1 MPRVAAPNAALAAAA
16 PPPLLVVPPAPTRSS
31 VAQDPASTA
40 AALRPAP
47 IAAPQ
52 QIEVLG
58 LVTQMGIMV
67 RDQRD
72 ENRQLRQDVAAMRE
86 ALDSQLA
93 DFNRRLSL
101 AEARGALSAA
111 MGAAAPAPT
120 AEASA
125 APGRPGARQAQANGP
140 QERRRYRVQAASPGL
155 AMLAEIDRSGEAGA
169 SLQISVGDEIPG
181 YGRVQSIGQE
191 GSTWIVRAERG
202 SIQ

>member
-1 MPRVAAPNAALAAAA
+1 M
-16 PPPLLVVPPAPTRSS
+16 
-31 VAQDPASTA
+31 
-40 AALRPAP
+40 
-47 IAAPQ
+47 AAPQ

-58 LVTQMGIMV
+58 LVTQMGVMM

-86 ALDSQLA
+86 VLDSQLA

-111 MGAAAPAPT
+111 MGASTPGPP
-120 AEASA
+120 AEAA
-125 APGRPGARQAQANGP
+125 AGPGRPALRQIQASGP

-169 SLQISVGDEIPG
+169 SLQVSVGDEIPG

-202 SIQ
+202 AIQ